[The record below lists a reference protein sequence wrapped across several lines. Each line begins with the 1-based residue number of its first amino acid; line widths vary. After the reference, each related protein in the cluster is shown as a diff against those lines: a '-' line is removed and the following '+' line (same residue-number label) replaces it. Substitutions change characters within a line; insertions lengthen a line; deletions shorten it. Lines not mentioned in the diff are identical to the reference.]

1 MATEVVMPKLGLT
14 MERGTIGV
22 WLKAEGDLVERGEA
36 LLEVVTDKVTME
48 VEAQASGVLR
58 RVFVQAGE
66 EVDVATPIAVIAA
79 ADEDIDHFGPPSP
92 SPSPSSAI
100 AMAMPV
106 AAAAIP
112 APPALSTS
120 AVTAQ
125 TGAHVAPGGR
135 PHRASPKARRIA
147 AEHGID
153 LSQVEGSGPSGRI
166 VSADVEARRG
176 AAVAQVQ
183 FAPSAVPSVI
193 PSGQTVDLTH
203 PQKIAA
209 ERLTASYQQAPHIY
223 LETPVSAVWLE
234 QFRTGYAAEGRK
246 VSYNDLIIK
255 AVATALRE
263 HPRLNSHFIDGK
275 VHQHAS
281 VDIGIAADTPQGLL
295 VPVLRNVAERGID
308 DIAAESQ
315 RLVNGARHNRLSI
328 DDLTGGT
335 FTISNLGM
343 FGISRFT
350 AIINPPQVA
359 ILAVGAIE
367 PTVVPMGADG
377 MAVRPVLRLTLSADH
392 RAIDGAMAARFLQRL
407 RQILETP
414 GLLA

>member
-14 MERGTIGV
+14 MERGTIGA
-22 WLKAEGDLVERGEA
+22 WLKSEGDNVERGEA

-48 VEAQASGVLR
+48 VEAQAAGVLR

-79 ADEDIDHFGPPSP
+79 AGEDIEHLGRATMAPAVLSP
-92 SPSPSSAI
+92 VV
-100 AMAMPV
+100 V
-106 AAAAIP
+106 AHL
-112 APPALSTS
+112 PPAAE
-120 AVTAQ
+120 AVVPAS
-125 TGAHVAPGGR
+125 GSR

-153 LSQVEGSGPSGRI
+153 LHQIHGTGPSGRV
-166 VSADVEARRG
+166 VSADVESRIGSAISSTRSSAGSG
-176 AAVAQVQ
+176 APPAA
-183 FAPSAVPSVI
+183 APA
-193 PSGQTVDLTH
+193 GQIVELTR
-203 PQKIAA
+203 PQKVAA

-234 QFRTGYAAEGRK
+234 QFRAGYAAEGRK
-246 VSYNDLIIK
+246 VSYNDLILK
-255 AVATALRE
+255 ATATALQE
-263 HPRLNSHFIDGK
+263 QPRLNSHFLDGH
-275 VHQHAS
+275 VHQQPA

-295 VPVLRNVAERGID
+295 VPVLRNCAARTID
-308 DIAAESQ
+308 DIAAESR
-315 RLVNGARHNRLSI
+315 RLVDGARHNRLGI
-328 DDLTGGT
+328 DDLTGGS
-335 FTISNLGM
+335 FTVSNLGM

-377 MAVRPVLRLTLSADH
+377 MAVRPMLRLTLSSDH
-392 RAIDGAMAARFLQRL
+392 RAIDGVMAARFLQRL
-407 RQILETP
+407 REILENP
-414 GLLA
+414 GLLS